1 MIISH
6 TAEESHFTDN
16 VAFSLWRG
24 RPYRYIYFC
33 KFLYNSPDSF
43 LEILNGGQGKSF
55 EKKFNI

>member
-24 RPYRYIYFC
+24 RPYRYIYIFVNFYIIRQRTAC
-33 KFLYNSPDSF
+33 LTLCFNSPEQK
-43 LEILNGGQGKSF
+43 LQP
-55 EKKFNI
+55 